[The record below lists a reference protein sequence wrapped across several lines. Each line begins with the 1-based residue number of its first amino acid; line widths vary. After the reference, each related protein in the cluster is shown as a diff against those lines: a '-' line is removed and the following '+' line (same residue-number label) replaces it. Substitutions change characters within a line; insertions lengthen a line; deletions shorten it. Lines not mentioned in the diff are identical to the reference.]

1 VIASHSVIN
10 ETRDYPEPD
19 SSTLPQFASL
29 AVHELRTPVT
39 VVAGYLRM
47 LLREQ
52 GGPLSDKQRK
62 MLEEADRSCARLGSV
77 VAEMSEVGKLEAHEL
92 ALARSNFDLAAL
104 VDEVAAAM
112 PENDRGVRIE
122 VRGGDRQLLAI
133 GDRARIAAA
142 IKALL
147 HAAVRERG
155 EPGVV
160 VAECNI
166 VETWGVVAICDE
178 VLLPSFTRDAGSAP
192 SGFDEWRGGMGL
204 SLPVARRVLE
214 AHGGA
219 IWSAGEFPRQPGS
232 PRADGLRLPLA
243 VAR

>member
-1 VIASHSVIN
+1 VIN
-10 ETRDYPEPD
+10 ETREHAEPGPSD
-19 SSTLPQFASL
+19 LPQVVSL
-29 AVHELRTPVT
+29 SVHELRTPVT

-62 MLEEADRSCARLGSV
+62 MLEEADRSCARIGSL
-77 VAEMSEVGKLEAHEL
+77 VAEMSELGKLEAREL
-92 ALARSNFDLAAL
+92 ALARIDFDLAAL
-104 VDEVAAAM
+104 VTEAAAAM

-122 VRGGDRQLLAI
+122 VRGGDRRLLAT
-133 GDRARIAAA
+133 GDRGRIVTAL
-142 IKALL
+142 KALL

-155 EPGVV
+155 EPGAI

-166 VETWGVVAICDE
+166 VERWGVVAIGDAA
-178 VLLPSFTRDAGSAP
+178 LLPSLTRAAGSAP

-219 IWSAGEFPRQPGS
+219 LWSAGDGS
-232 PRADGLRLPLA
+232 SRAACGLRLPLA
-243 VAR
+243 VSR